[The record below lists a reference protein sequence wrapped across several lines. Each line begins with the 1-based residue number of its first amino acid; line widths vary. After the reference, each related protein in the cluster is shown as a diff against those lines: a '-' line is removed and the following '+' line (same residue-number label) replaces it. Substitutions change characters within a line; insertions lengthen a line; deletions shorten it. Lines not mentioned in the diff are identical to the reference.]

1 MKLTKQL
8 LREMIKKEMKQKLL
22 TEENISKYQKII
34 DVLRDAPYKS
44 LAIMSGQ
51 NPGASAPEFS
61 TPEAVAIRNARLKS
75 SLEQRLKEEGLQF
88 KRVGGNFY
96 GLDEQSVLIFSENPS
111 ADAHQQFLHTVA
123 ALNREFGQWGFLA
136 GDRITDPDNPA
147 MGFTL
152 YKIDYSVNEPRAY
165 HAVTPV
171 PATTTVYDDEQIKKM
186 NMTGDHS
193 YDPTSG
199 KKFIIP
205 V

>member
-8 LREMIKKEMKQKLL
+8 LKEMVLKEMKDKLL
-22 TEENISKYQKII
+22 TEEQISKYAKIMNI
-34 DVLRDAPYKS
+34 LRDAPYKS
-44 LAIMSGQ
+44 IAVMSGQ

-61 TPEAVAIRNARLKS
+61 TPEAVSIRNARLKN

-96 GLDEQSVLIFSENPS
+96 GLDEQSVLIYSENPS
-111 ADAHQQFLHTVA
+111 ADAHQDFLNKVA
-123 ALNREFGQWGFLA
+123 MLNREFGQWGFLA
-136 GDRITDPDNPA
+136 GDRISDPDNPA
-147 MGFTL
+147 MGFAL
-152 YKIDYSVNEPRAY
+152 YKIDYNVNHPGAY

>member
-8 LREMIKKEMKQKLL
+8 LKEMIIKEVKEKLL
-22 TEENISKYQKII
+22 TEEHISKYKKII
-34 DVLRDAPYKS
+34 KILRDAPYKS

-51 NPGASAPEFS
+51 NPGASSSDAS
-61 TPEAVAIRNARLKS
+61 TPLGIKTRNARLKK
-75 SLEQRLKEEGLQF
+75 SLEQRLKEEGLPF

-96 GLDEQSVLIFSENPS
+96 GLDEQSVLVYNEDPS
-111 ADAHQQFLHTVA
+111 ADAHDQFLHKIA

-152 YKIDYSVNEPRAY
+152 YKIDYSVNHDRAY
-165 HAVTPV
+165 GAVGPV
-171 PATTTVYDDEQIKKM
+171 PTTTTVYDDDQIKQMK
-186 NMTGDHS
+186 MTGDHS

-199 KKFIIP
+199 KKWIIP

>member
-1 MKLTKQL
+1 MKLTRKVL
-8 LREMIKKEMKQKLL
+8 KEMIMREMKEKLL
-22 TEENISKYQKII
+22 IEQNISKYAKII
-34 DVLRDAPYKS
+34 NILRDAPYKS
-44 LAIMSGQ
+44 IAIMSGQ
-51 NPGASAPEFS
+51 NPGASEPEFS
-61 TPEAVAIRNARLKS
+61 TPEAVAIRNARLKN
-75 SLEQRLKEEGLQF
+75 SLEQRLREEGLKF

-96 GLDEQSVLIFSENPS
+96 GLDEQSVLIYNEDPS
-111 ADAHQQFLHTVA
+111 ADAHQDFLHTVA

-136 GDRITDPDNPA
+136 GDRITDPENPA

-171 PATTTVYDDEQIKKM
+171 PSTTTVYDDEQIKQMK
-186 NMTGDHS
+186 MTGDHS